1 MNWTGFEDP
10 ISHMCLAGTVLAS
23 WSLTQEMAG
32 SSPLTVMTHFN
43 PLNSINSMKTFDEN
57 SFVNIFY
64 SKVELIGSVMFGNF

>member
-1 MNWTGFEDP
+1 
-10 ISHMCLAGTVLAS
+10 MCLAGTVVAS

-43 PLNSINSMKTFDEN
+43 PLNSTNSMKTFGEN

-64 SKVELIGSVMFGNF
+64 SKVELIGSVMFVNF